1 MQGSLSHSQR
11 QDWQRSLAER
21 MLGFPMSFLS
31 LFFISIV
38 AGFVGAMSGMGGGV
52 VLIPALTVFGL
63 DIKPAIA
70 ISIISV
76 IATSSGS
83 ASAYVRDRITNLKVG
98 MFLEMFTI
106 VGALIGASITVVS
119 AQRPLFLLF
128 GLVLLASWG
137 ALFTQQHP
145 SWRPVTAQD
154 GLSRWLE
161 LEGEYYDRATRQ
173 CVHYH
178 GARAAVGG
186 PLMFGAGLIAG
197 LLGIGA
203 GALKVLIHDL
213 VMGLPPKVSTTTSNL
228 IIGVTALAGTS
239 VYLAA
244 GLIDPGLA
252 APVML
257 GIVLGAFIGTRLLV
271 RLTNQAV
278 RRFFLVVLL
287 VLGIEMLVRGLRG

>member
-1 MQGSLSHSQR
+1 
-11 QDWQRSLAER
+11 
-21 MLGFPMSFLS
+21 MSFHL
-31 LFFISIV
+31 LFLVSVV

-52 VLIPALTVFGL
+52 ILIPVLTFFGM
-63 DIKPAIA
+63 DIKHAIA
-70 ISIISV
+70 VSIVSV

-106 VGALIGASITVVS
+106 IGALAGAAITLI
-119 AQRPLFLLF
+119 AGRRILFILF
-128 GLVLLASWG
+128 GIVLLSSWI
-137 ALFTQQHP
+137 ALFRQRNEE
-145 SWRPVTAQD
+145 WRPAVHQD
-154 GLSRWLE
+154 GFSRWLE
-161 LEGEYYDRATRQ
+161 LEGSYYDRSVRQ
-173 CVHYH
+173 VIVYH
-178 GARAAVGG
+178 GARAYLGG

-244 GLIDPGLA
+244 GMIHPGLA
-252 APVML
+252 APIIL
-257 GIVLGAFIGTRLLV
+257 GVVFGAFMGTRLLV
-271 RLTNQAV
+271 RLTNQTV
-278 RRFFLVVLL
+278 RHVFLGVLL
-287 VLGIEMLVRGLRG
+287 VLGFEMIVRGLLGG

>member
-1 MQGSLSHSQR
+1 MAFHWL
-11 QDWQRSLAER
+11 
-21 MLGFPMSFLS
+21 FL
-31 LFFISIV
+31 ISIA

-52 VLIPALTVFGL
+52 VLIPALTLAGMN
-63 DIKPAIA
+63 IKHAIA
-70 ISIISV
+70 ISIVSV
-76 IATSSGS
+76 IATSSGA

-106 VGALIGASITVVS
+106 LGAMAGAAITLAS
-119 AQRPLFLLF
+119 GQSLLFIVF

-137 ALFTQQHP
+137 ALFVQRHQ
-145 SWRPVTAQD
+145 SWRPPDHQD
-154 GLSRWLE
+154 AFSRWLE
-161 LEGEYYDRATRQ
+161 LEGCYEDQATGQ
-173 CVHYH
+173 AVHY
-178 GARAAVGG
+178 RAVRADLGG
-186 PLMFGAGLIAG
+186 PLMFGAGLVAG
-197 LLGIGA
+197 MLGIGA

-244 GLIDPGLA
+244 GVIDPGLI

-257 GIVLGAFIGTRLLV
+257 GILVGAFLGTKLLV
-271 RLTNQAV
+271 RLANRTV

-287 VLGIEMLVRGLRG
+287 VLGVEMLVRGIRGAL